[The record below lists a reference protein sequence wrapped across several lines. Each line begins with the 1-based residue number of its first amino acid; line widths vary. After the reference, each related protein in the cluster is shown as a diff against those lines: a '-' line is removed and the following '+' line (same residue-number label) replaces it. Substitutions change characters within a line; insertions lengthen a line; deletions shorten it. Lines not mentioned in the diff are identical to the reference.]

1 MFARNNRS
9 LGTDLSKCAILAL
22 VALIGLSLLYTAVL
36 AQPLLPVVVTLT
48 GIVLSFVILYLLWR
62 FVLAIERIAD
72 AMD

>member
-1 MFARNNRS
+1 M
-9 LGTDLSKCAILAL
+9 SKCAILAL

>member
-9 LGTDLSKCAILAL
+9 LGTNLSKCAILAL